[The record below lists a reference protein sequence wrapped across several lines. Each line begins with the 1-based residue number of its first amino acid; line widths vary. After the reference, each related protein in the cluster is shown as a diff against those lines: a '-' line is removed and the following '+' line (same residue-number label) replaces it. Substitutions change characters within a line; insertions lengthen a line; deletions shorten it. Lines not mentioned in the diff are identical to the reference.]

1 MEQFISRIPRLT
13 LTAAATACLVLTATA
28 CDSST
33 RTPAPS
39 HTGTRASAKPS
50 PRPTATPAI
59 APQTALATI
68 EHYMQVKN
76 TADSA
81 ISPALADTIED
92 GPLYAMSQGG
102 YKRDSGIPAKDRTA
116 YQPWLY
122 DAAGTH
128 LYIPKLLPGA
138 KRWFAAAIAVTS
150 KDQLLVV
157 FAEQSDH
164 SWQMVLASD
173 LDGAPL
179 PSIALDA
186 DGYATAVAT
195 DGSQPA
201 LDAGRLRA
209 AVVDNFATG
218 GVYDGTKYLTPT
230 AASQRQISVHT
241 KDIHHLGTK
250 GTTAFAAADNPW
262 TDAYALKT
270 VGGGA
275 LVLFAHTHTQTDTV
289 YQGWQIISGPS
300 TRAWLGTTPRQAI
313 TATFTCADAALIPDA
328 NAKAQLL
335 GYSCEITGADGPPAG
350 RTTSV

>member
-1 MEQFISRIPRLT
+1 MEQPISRITRLT
-13 LTAAATACLVLTATA
+13 LTATAAAFLAITAAACTSTTSNAPAPHRTTRSTTPPPHATAA
-28 CDSST
+28 
-33 RTPAPS
+33 
-39 HTGTRASAKPS
+39 
-50 PRPTATPAI
+50 PAI
-59 APQTALATI
+59 SHQAALATV

-76 TADSA
+76 QADAA
-81 ISPALADTIED
+81 ISPALADTVED

-102 YKRDSGIPAKDRTA
+102 YKRDSGIPAKDRTP

-128 LYIPKLLPGA
+128 LYIPKFPPGA
-138 KRWFAAAIAVTS
+138 KRWWAAAVAVTS

-157 FAEQSDH
+157 FAEQSDQ

-179 PSIALDA
+179 PPVELDA
-186 DGYATAVAT
+186 DGYATAVAA

-201 LDAGRLRA
+201 VDAGRIRA
-209 AVVDNFATG
+209 AVVDNFAAG
-218 GVYDGTKYLTPT
+218 GVYTGTKYLTPT

-241 KDIHHLGTK
+241 KDIHHLGAK

-270 VGGGA
+270 TGGGA
-275 LVLFAHTHTQTDTV
+275 LVLFAHAHTQTDTV
-289 YQGWQIISGPS
+289 YRGWQIISGPS

-313 TATFTCADAALIPDA
+313 TATFTCADAALIPSA

-335 GYSCEITGADGPPAG
+335 SYSCEITAADGPPAG